1 MQFLIY
7 FLKNEKNYL
16 AIKLIFCNLAIILTA
31 NLGEMKNIAVTN
43 RLFNNIL
50 LFISN
55 KSLKN
60 KNIYNLI
67 YNSIFNIRINELN
80 KLFVVLI
87 FSLLS
92 INTVKSQSNLHSNL
106 QSNSDPI
113 QNQNTLQNASFNE
126 DSIRL
131 SNRLGIN
138 LFYGLYTNTADFVKI
153 PNTLNCCSKFLGDN
167 GSGMSINGYYEKPL
181 SLNYGLGAKLGWSYS
196 RNEFSETE
204 NQLILVNGEEQNGE
218 FNYNL
223 NSTLNFI
230 DLQPYFYYN
239 PIKNLNTYVSI
250 GMSYNLSSTYAQ
262 WEQIG
267 DNTNGVFKDSES
279 KIRNPFNGE
288 ISNINSI
295 ISNLGFGISY
305 EFQANKKNTLR
316 IVPEF
321 NFRYNLGNIIK
332 DSIWN
337 QYSLNFGI
345 GVKYYNYKDYRMPP
359 PPPAPPKDP
368 PFVVDLPKLASPPK
382 LSADLV
388 AKDIDSLG
396 NMNETTGIKVEDF
409 INTSLKP
416 LLNYVFFDYNSSE
429 LPQRYVTLNN
439 EDVDKFNI
447 DKLINLDI
455 INTYY
460 NVLNIVGY
468 RLRQKENAKITL
480 IGCNSNL
487 NDEKNN
493 LELSKKR
500 AETIKDY
507 FVHTW
512 NIEEN
517 RINIESRNLPKQA
530 SKSEDINGQ
539 FENMRVEIISD
550 DEEIYESLIAIDTV
564 RSVYQKKIRFI
575 SNIKSDSN
583 VKKIDLTL
591 QQDNKEIV
599 GYNIN
604 MNDTIS
610 YFSWDWEINEKFN
623 ILNTNP
629 INYQIIIE
637 DEFGQVF
644 KTKKQI
650 LPIDQIS
657 VDIKRL
663 EKIKDVVYENYS
675 LILFDYGKTELASEH
690 KKVVDFVKSRI
701 SPNAKVKIIG
711 YTDSMGEDNINERI
725 STQRAKVTH
734 KRLDI
739 PKAEFIGKGEKDLLF
754 DNTLPEGRF
763 YCRTVV
769 INVENIVE

>member
-1 MQFLIY
+1 M
-7 FLKNEKNYL
+7 KNEKNYL

-43 RLFNNIL
+43 RNFSSYLQFKVNN
-50 LFISN
+50 
-55 KSLKN
+55 SLKN
-60 KNIYNLI
+60 KNIFNLI
-67 YNSIFNIRINELN
+67 YNSIFNLKTNELN
-80 KLFVVLI
+80 KLFVVLFFFLFLSFFTNKNI
-87 FSLLS
+87 YSQTNTNQTSIYSL
-92 INTVKSQSNLHSNL
+92 
-106 QSNSDPI
+106 
-113 QNQNTLQNASFNE
+113 
-126 DSIRL
+126 DSIKL
-131 SNRLGIN
+131 SQRFGVN

-167 GSGMSINGYYEKPL
+167 GNGLSINGFYEMPL

-196 RNEFSETE
+196 KNEFSESET
-204 NQLILVNGEEQNGE
+204 QVILVNGEDQNGE

-239 PIKNLNTYVSI
+239 PISNLNTYFSL
-250 GMSYNLSSTYAQ
+250 GLSYNLSSTYAQ

-267 DNTNGVFKDSES
+267 DNTNGVFKDTES
-279 KIRNPFNGE
+279 KIRNPYNGD
-288 ISNINSI
+288 INNINSI
-295 ISNLGFGISY
+295 ISNLGLGISY

-337 QYSLNFGI
+337 QYSFNFGI
-345 GVKYYNYKDYRMPP
+345 GVKYYKVKDFRLPP
-359 PPPAPPKDP
+359 PPPELPKDP
-368 PFVVDLPKLASPPK
+368 PFLADLPKLITPPQ

-396 NMNETTGIKVEDF
+396 NMIETNGIKVEDF

-429 LPQRYVTLNN
+429 LPSRYVSLKNN
-439 EDVDKFNI
+439 EVGNFNI

-468 RLRQKENAKITL
+468 RLKQKENAKITL
-480 IGCNSNL
+480 IGCNSNI
-487 NDEKNN
+487 NEEKNN

-500 AETIKDY
+500 AETIKNY
-507 FVHTW
+507 FVNTW
-512 NIEEN
+512 NIDEN
-517 RINIESRNLPKQA
+517 RINIEARNLPKQE

-539 FENMRVEIISD
+539 YENMRVEIISD

-575 SNIKSDSN
+575 SNIKSDAN
-583 VKKIDLTL
+583 IKKIDLTL
-591 QQDNKEIV
+591 LQDNKEII
-599 GYNIN
+599 GYNTN

-610 YFSWDWEINEKFN
+610 YFTWDWAINEKFN
-623 ILNTNP
+623 IENTNP

-637 DEFGQVF
+637 DEYGQVF

-701 SPNAKVKIIG
+701 NENAKVKIIG

-725 STQRAKVTH
+725 STLRAKVTH
-734 KRLDI
+734 KRLGI
-739 PKAEFIGKGEKDLLF
+739 PNAEFVGKGEKDLLF